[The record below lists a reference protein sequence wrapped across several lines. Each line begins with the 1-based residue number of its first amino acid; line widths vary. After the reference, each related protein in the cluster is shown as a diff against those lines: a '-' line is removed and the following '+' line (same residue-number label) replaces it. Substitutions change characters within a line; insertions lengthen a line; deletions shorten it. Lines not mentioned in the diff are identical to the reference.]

1 MPPEA
6 RRRSAL
12 VHLASGIGNI
22 VMSTPMLIG
31 LCDLGFAVDVRLDAD
46 YAETAALF
54 ADWHVVRALVR
65 EPDPSRYDAVVAAI
79 PPFYWPRFSA
89 AYRSVARVVRRPPD
103 SLFYQDEQEYYF
115 AFARA
120 LGWSAVGRPA
130 YRLPIAPSDRF
141 GVTARTV
148 VLAPGCK
155 TGEMAAKRWP
165 YFPQLSERLNGVA
178 VVGTHDDLARSDG
191 SPMIFPSHVRSFVGA
206 LSLRDTAEL
215 MATAG
220 VVVANDS
227 GLGHLA
233 AAVGTPTLLLF
244 GPTPH
249 TALGRLPSHAKVL
262 RAGLPCEPC
271 WFGEKLKACEARVD
285 CLAALSLD
293 RVQQAVGEVLEPAR
307 VDA

>member
-1 MPPEA
+1 MPAEA
-6 RRRSAL
+6 RGRSAL

-46 YAETAALF
+46 YGETAGLF

-65 EPDPSRYDAVVAAI
+65 DPDASRYDAIIAAI

-89 AYRSVARVVRRPPD
+89 AYRSVARLVQRPPD
-103 SLFYQDEQEYYF
+103 SVFYRDEQEYYF

-120 LGWSAVGRPA
+120 LGSAATGRPA
-130 YRLPIAPSDRF
+130 YRLPIAPSERF

-165 YFPQLSERLNGVA
+165 YFPQLAERFDVVA
-178 VVGTHDDLARSDG
+178 VVGTPDDLARADG
-191 SPMIFPSHVRSFVGA
+191 SPMIFPSRVQSFVGT
-206 LSLRDTAEL
+206 LSLRETAEL
-215 MATAG
+215 MAAAG

-249 TALGRLPSHAKVL
+249 MVLGRFPPHVKVL
-262 RAGLPCEPC
+262 RMGLPCEPC
-271 WFGEKLKACEARVD
+271 WFGEKLKACDARVD
-285 CLAALSLD
+285 CLAALSPD
-293 RVQQAVGEVLEPAR
+293 RVERAVARLFEPVGEDR
-307 VDA
+307 